1 MSTEIISVDYD
12 ECDPDDI
19 VRNVEVAVR
28 FEGERYAVRVV
39 RRQRQH
45 SRAWG
50 DEITSWSMGEDERG
64 TRRDVV
70 ELPSEVEEAV
80 DAEMGKNPR

>member
-39 RRQRQH
+39 RRQRQQ
-45 SRAWG
+45 AG
-50 DEITSWSMGEDERG
+50 
-64 TRRDVV
+64 V
-70 ELPSEVEEAV
+70 
-80 DAEMGKNPR
+80 